1 MGLGSAENARF
12 FSQTL
17 EYPLEGLYADP
28 TGACYKALGFYA
40 PQADINPYV
49 KLLAM
54 LTGIGSPGTVQEV
67 GWMGLWGVLSDT
79 HERPLG
85 GPCNACQ
92 KAEAQPASKESTKE
106 ERC

>member
-28 TGACYKALGFYA
+28 TAACYKALGFYA

-67 GWMGLWGVLSDT
+67 GWMGLRGVSTTRMAT
-79 HERPLG
+79 HDSRVYERH
-85 GPCNACQ
+85 ACKIAGRSMQ
-92 KAEAQPASKESTKE
+92 RMSEGSAA
-106 ERC
+106 